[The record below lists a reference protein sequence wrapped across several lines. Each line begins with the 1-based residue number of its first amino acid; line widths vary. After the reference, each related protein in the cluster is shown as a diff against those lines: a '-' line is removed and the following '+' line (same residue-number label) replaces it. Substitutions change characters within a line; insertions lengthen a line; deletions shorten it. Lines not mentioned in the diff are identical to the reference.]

1 MDPIIY
7 GDTEA
12 SFGLIIR
19 DRHNHDNYVFIDFEH
34 LEKLLERYRSLKE
47 KMSDTQKSKEEKN

>member
-1 MDPIIY
+1 MDPIID

-19 DRHNHDNYVFIDFEH
+19 DRHNHDNYLFIDFDH
-34 LEKLLERYRSLKE
+34 LEKLLERYQSLIE
-47 KMSDTQKSKEEKN
+47 KMCKIDETKGEKN

>member
-1 MDPIIY
+1 MDPIVY

-19 DRHNHDNYVFIDFEH
+19 DKFNHNNYAFIDFDH
-34 LEKLLERYRSLKE
+34 LEILLEKYHNMKK
-47 KMSDTQKSKEEKN
+47 KMGETSDG

>member
-19 DRHNHDNYVFIDFEH
+19 DRHNHDNYVFINFEH
-34 LEKLLERYRSLKE
+34 LEKLLEKYSSVKE
-47 KMSDTQKSKEEKN
+47 KMSDTYKTKEKKN